1 MQVPW
6 SKTRRECVTC
16 LNYRLSWSLKSRR
29 IVEAYNFHLSYSW
42 GFTRLKHDVC
52 SHAHEA
58 APKAGDVT
66 HPSTSW
72 DMMIGK
78 LILTSWTIYHARHL
92 RTGELRS
99 CCFCLC
105 LFILPVIAEPHSYGV
120 FCLPIF
126 FTYVGILVH
135 HTTVCGELY
144 RQSGLVNTSIFITLH
159 HSETNKMTSQERG
172 MIPHEAKG
180 LVNTH
185 CTALHCTA
193 AREEA
198 ALEKGRGFFVLLFFF
213 LILAYFVQGTWGR
226 WTYVLHC
233 GLITLRCMDG

>member
-1 MQVPW
+1 M
-6 SKTRRECVTC
+6 
-16 LNYRLSWSLKSRR
+16 
-29 IVEAYNFHLSYSW
+29 
-42 GFTRLKHDVC
+42 C

-126 FTYVGILVH
+126 FTYLGILVH
-135 HTTVCGELY
+135 HTTVCGVLY
-144 RQSGLVNTSIFITLH
+144 RQSGIVNTSIFITLH

-180 LVNTH
+180 LVNT
-185 CTALHCTA
+185 TALHCSA

-198 ALEKGRGFFVLLFFF
+198 ALEKGRGFSFCFFSFSFWLISFKERGEDGRMFCIVGWSHCVVWMDSIWWSCATAWGYISDWWVSLIAIF
-213 LILAYFVQGTWGR
+213 LM
-226 WTYVLHC
+226 LHFDSSHVDVF
-233 GLITLRCMDG
+233 LYPKEADNM